1 MEGEEMR
8 KAVVLVIALV
18 LVSACATGVSAEMK
32 GKYLLSIPLSVVV
45 PTGDLAE
52 VSSAGWG
59 FGFGIGYWITDSWL
73 IDGMVSYHN
82 FGEKEVTDG
91 VEVDGATAPIEFAVA
106 YYFMKDSKYR
116 PYATFRVG
124 YMNFEGDFRE
134 EWELGQ
140 KNAACNSLGIGMA
153 FLRGEHNEA
162 MLFVEPNVWATY
174 AEETV
179 YYWSVSF
186 GMSWNFGG

>member
-1 MEGEEMR
+1 MR
-8 KAVVLVIALV
+8 KAAVLMIVLV
-18 LVSACATGVSAEMK
+18 LVTVYATGVSAQGPK
-32 GKYLLSIPLSVVV
+32 GKYWLSVPLSVVV

-52 VSSAGWG
+52 VSSTGWG
-59 FGFGIGYWITDSWL
+59 IGFGVGYWITDSWL
-73 IDGMVSYHN
+73 IDGMFSYHN

-91 VEVDGATAPIEFAVA
+91 VKVNGATAPIEFAVA

-153 FLRGEHNEA
+153 FLRGENNEA
-162 MLFVEPNVWATY
+162 MLFVEPNVYATY
-174 AEETV
+174 GEETI
-179 YYWSVSF
+179 YYWNVNF
-186 GMSWNFGG
+186 GISWNIGG